1 MKTFQ
6 LLLQLLIKCFFI
18 SVYEI
23 WSFMKF
29 NEQCQENL
37 RLSEE
42 MLVEQAEHKANMTRT
57 LEEIVELE
65 AELDQVKDRLQVS
78 LLILSELKK
87 RLIKKETLAQVLSCE
102 FC

>member
-1 MKTFQ
+1 
-6 LLLQLLIKCFFI
+6 
-18 SVYEI
+18 
-23 WSFMKF
+23 MKF
-29 NEQCQENL
+29 DEQCQENL

-42 MLVEQAEHKANMTRT
+42 MLDDMAEHKANMTRT
-57 LEEIVELE
+57 LEDIEELE

>member
-1 MKTFQ
+1 
-6 LLLQLLIKCFFI
+6 
-18 SVYEI
+18 
-23 WSFMKF
+23 MKF

-87 RLIKKETLAQVLSCE
+87 RLIKKETLAKVLSCE

>member
-1 MKTFQ
+1 
-6 LLLQLLIKCFFI
+6 
-18 SVYEI
+18 
-23 WSFMKF
+23 MKF
-29 NEQCQENL
+29 DEQCQENL

-42 MLVEQAEHKANMTRT
+42 MLDEMAEHKANMTRT
-57 LEEIVELE
+57 LEDIEELE
-65 AELDQVKDRLQVS
+65 AELDQVKDHLQVS

>member
-1 MKTFQ
+1 
-6 LLLQLLIKCFFI
+6 
-18 SVYEI
+18 
-23 WSFMKF
+23 MKF
-29 NEQCQENL
+29 DEQCQENL
-37 RLSEE
+37 KLSEE
-42 MLVEQAEHKANMTRT
+42 MLAEQAEHKANMTRT

>member
-1 MKTFQ
+1 
-6 LLLQLLIKCFFI
+6 
-18 SVYEI
+18 
-23 WSFMKF
+23 MKF

-87 RLIKKETLAQVLSCE
+87 RLIKKETLALVLSCE

>member
-1 MKTFQ
+1 
-6 LLLQLLIKCFFI
+6 
-18 SVYEI
+18 
-23 WSFMKF
+23 MKF

-78 LLILSELKK
+78 LLIVSELKK

>member
-1 MKTFQ
+1 
-6 LLLQLLIKCFFI
+6 
-18 SVYEI
+18 
-23 WSFMKF
+23 MKF

>member
-1 MKTFQ
+1 
-6 LLLQLLIKCFFI
+6 
-18 SVYEI
+18 
-23 WSFMKF
+23 MKF
-29 NEQCQENL
+29 DEQCQENL

-87 RLIKKETLAQVLSCE
+87 RLIKKEAYNFIKSKKAKQNKTN
-102 FC
+102 

>member
-1 MKTFQ
+1 
-6 LLLQLLIKCFFI
+6 
-18 SVYEI
+18 
-23 WSFMKF
+23 MKF
-29 NEQCQENL
+29 DEQCRENL

-42 MLVEQAEHKANMTRT
+42 MLDEMAEHKANMTRT
-57 LEEIVELE
+57 LEDIVELE
-65 AELDQVKDRLQVS
+65 AELDQVKDHLQVS

>member
-1 MKTFQ
+1 
-6 LLLQLLIKCFFI
+6 
-18 SVYEI
+18 
-23 WSFMKF
+23 MKF
-29 NEQCQENL
+29 DEQCQENL

>member
-1 MKTFQ
+1 
-6 LLLQLLIKCFFI
+6 
-18 SVYEI
+18 
-23 WSFMKF
+23 MKF
-29 NEQCQENL
+29 DEQCQENL

-42 MLVEQAEHKANMTRT
+42 MLDEMAEHKANMTRT
-57 LEEIVELE
+57 LEEIEELE
-65 AELDQVKDRLQVS
+65 AELDQVKDHLQVS

>member
-1 MKTFQ
+1 
-6 LLLQLLIKCFFI
+6 
-18 SVYEI
+18 
-23 WSFMKF
+23 MKF
-29 NEQCQENL
+29 DEQCQENL

-42 MLVEQAEHKANMTRT
+42 MLAEQAEHKANMTRT

>member
-1 MKTFQ
+1 
-6 LLLQLLIKCFFI
+6 
-18 SVYEI
+18 
-23 WSFMKF
+23 MKF
-29 NEQCQENL
+29 DEQCRENL

-42 MLVEQAEHKANMTRT
+42 MLDEMAEHKANMTRT
-57 LEEIVELE
+57 LEDIEELE
-65 AELDQVKDRLQVS
+65 AELDQVKDHLQVS

>member
-1 MKTFQ
+1 
-6 LLLQLLIKCFFI
+6 
-18 SVYEI
+18 
-23 WSFMKF
+23 MKF
-29 NEQCQENL
+29 DEQCQENL

-42 MLVEQAEHKANMTRT
+42 MLDDMAEHKANMTRT
-57 LEEIVELE
+57 LEDIEELE
-65 AELDQVKDRLQVS
+65 AELDQVKDHLQVS